1 MASRDADLASFTD
14 DFPSLKAKWVV
25 MQRAPRR
32 SSAPFDDL
40 AFVPDHDILDT
51 AWLNAAGD
59 PSAPAKPLP
68 VSAADPAAPSAPRAL
83 PSASALRD
91 GELDD
96 PAAASQND
104 LLAALGPAGAATDGA
119 AAALF
124 RDDEDEMESWLQY
137 SVEGSAAPPAAAA
150 AAADVKS
157 PETGDG
163 ACRPSGSTLR
173 AVRPTEGPAAAT
185 TAASPSPDQDGAA
198 ANDGRLR
205 GDGEAALETPSQASV
220 GDAGVGG
227 TEGAK
232 SNGEGMAVAVGGEE
246 ARGSS
251 AMAAPVSPQLLPPP
265 SPKEPS
271 QQSAEKPPRRQPA
284 QLPGAH
290 HLPQPLSAA
299 SPSAKCA
306 SPPLNFSHF
315 SRPAALYSRAHAKGL
330 SHSFRGSA
338 PPRVGSAA
346 GDSAQWNAPG
356 SMLPPL
362 KSPSNAV
369 ARKPREGAAG
379 AQAAVSAGGVP
390 APANRWC
397 GRAAAGNGEGGGEVG
412 SASGAK
418 LPGGDDGGSSF
429 GGLAMRK
436 GLGGMTDTG
445 SADVSAAAGNCGTG
459 EPNRAFVA
467 GQRVPYAPL
476 AASMAGSAERQRQV
490 QSYSASAGGAGG
502 RALTGMGAAAM
513 RCNSAN
519 TGAVGERGKGSMAGS
534 VGAGEADRMWPGRAE
549 GGTGM
554 RNGEE
559 RVARAL
565 REMKERSAWTSNTW
579 GSRDESGAWGG
590 GRKRKAFEG
599 SECGKSEDMREESA
613 DTRRTGG
620 AGEAGGAGKRSMGG
634 ASVSG
639 REGSEGSAAKRAR
652 AAHVHNLSERRRR
665 DRINERMKALQE
677 LIPNSNKTDKASV
690 LDEAIDYLKMLQL
703 QLHVMSLRTG
713 ISIPPAL
720 APTPAALSSLA
731 ASPSPSAS
739 PSLSLSAVAA
749 QIAAPTTPHSRAP
762 PSSLPAATSP
772 TAAALQQLAGSGAA
786 AGLPSEHGM
795 GGIASSRRARL
806 LQQLHAMQ
814 AMSAATTAAPGT
826 CSNGGGGGEGG
837 ASEAEGLADMSRL
850 MAGGGVSAGEI
861 AGLMGRAGAEAGG
874 QDKRST
880 AAGDAAFNIE
890 LYQAILS
897 QQQCQQRV

>member
-59 PSAPAKPLP
+59 PNAPQSAKPLS

-83 PSASALRD
+83 PSACALRD

-104 LLAALGPAGAATDGA
+104 LLAALDPAGAAADGA

-124 RDDEDEMESWLQY
+124 RDDDDEMESWLQY
-137 SVEGSAAPPAAAA
+137 SVEGSAAPAAAA
-150 AAADVKS
+150 AAAAAAAGAADVKP
-157 PETGDG
+157 PEASDG
-163 ACRPSGSTLR
+163 AGRPSGSTLP

-185 TAASPSPDQDGAA
+185 AAATPSPDQDGGAV
-198 ANDGRLR
+198 NDGGQR
-205 GDGEAALETPSQASV
+205 GDGEAVLETPPQASG
-220 GDAGVGG
+220 GDAGLGG
-227 TEGAK
+227 AEGAK
-232 SNGEGMAVAVGGEE
+232 SNGEGTTVAGGGEE
-246 ARGSS
+246 ARGNS

-265 SPKEPS
+265 SPKEQP
-271 QQSAEKPPRRQPA
+271 QQSAEKPPLRQPA
-284 QLPGAH
+284 QLQGARH
-290 HLPQPLSAA
+290 QPLPAA
-299 SPSAKCA
+299 PPSAKCP

-330 SHSFRGSA
+330 VSHSFRGSA
-338 PPRVGSAA
+338 PPRAGSAA

-362 KSPSNAV
+362 KSPSAV
-369 ARKPREGAAG
+369 ARNPREGAAG
-379 AQAAVSAGGVP
+379 AQAAVGTGGVA

-418 LPGGDDGGSSF
+418 LPGGDDGGSSH

-436 GLGGMTDTG
+436 GLGGAAETG

-459 EPNRAFVA
+459 EPNRVFAA
-467 GQRVPYAPL
+467 AQRMPYAPL
-476 AASMAGSAERQRQV
+476 AASMGGSAERQRQV
-490 QSYSASAGGAGG
+490 QSYSASAGGAGD
-502 RALTGMGAAAM
+502 RALTGAGAAAV

-519 TGAVGERGKGSMAGS
+519 TGAVRERGKGSMAVS
-534 VGAGEADRMWPGRAE
+534 AGAGEADRMWPGRAE
-549 GGTGM
+549 GGAGM

-559 RVARAL
+559 RLARAM

-579 GSRDESGAWGG
+579 GSRDDSGAWGG
-590 GRKRKAFEG
+590 GRKRKAVEG
-599 SECGKSEDMREESA
+599 SECGRSEDVREESA

-620 AGEAGGAGKRSMGG
+620 AGETGGAGRRSVGG
-634 ASVSG
+634 PSVSG
-639 REGSEGSAAKRAR
+639 RDGSEGSAAKRAR

-731 ASPSPSAS
+731 GSPSLSAS

-762 PSSLPAATSP
+762 SSSLPAATSP

-786 AGLPSEHGM
+786 ASLPSEHSL
-795 GGIASSRRARL
+795 GGLVVVAAVVAWVQRL
-806 LQQLHAMQ
+806 LQA
-814 AMSAATTAAPGT
+814 
-826 CSNGGGGGEGG
+826 
-837 ASEAEGLADMSRL
+837 
-850 MAGGGVSAGEI
+850 
-861 AGLMGRAGAEAGG
+861 
-874 QDKRST
+874 
-880 AAGDAAFNIE
+880 
-890 LYQAILS
+890 
-897 QQQCQQRV
+897 